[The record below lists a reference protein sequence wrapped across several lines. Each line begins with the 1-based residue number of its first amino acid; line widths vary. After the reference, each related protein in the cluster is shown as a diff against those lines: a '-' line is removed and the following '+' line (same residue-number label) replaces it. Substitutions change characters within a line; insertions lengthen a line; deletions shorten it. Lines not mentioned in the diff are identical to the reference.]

1 MKHYDVIVIGGG
13 HAGCE
18 AAHAA
23 ARQGAQTALITLS
36 WAGIGVMSCNPAIG
50 GLGKGHLV
58 REIDALDG
66 VMARVADF
74 AAIQYRLLNRRK
86 GPAVQGPR
94 AQADRKLYREAMQR
108 ETRARQGLTVVEGEA
123 VDLLMERGKVGESLL
138 STFLSD
144 LEDGAKFE
152 VKTDDLAHKTGNF
165 YIETWQYGREDES
178 DKKKSG
184 INTTKADW
192 WVFAGPSGNG
202 FIAIRTQDLKDLM
215 TETNPRETRQPKI
228 NANTNAS
235 IGRLVPVK
243 DIIKKAGL

>member
-1 MKHYDVIVIGGG
+1 M
-13 HAGCE
+13 
-18 AAHAA
+18 
-23 ARQGAQTALITLS
+23 
-36 WAGIGVMSCNPAIG
+36 
-50 GLGKGHLV
+50 
-58 REIDALDG
+58 
-66 VMARVADF
+66 
-74 AAIQYRLLNRRK
+74 
-86 GPAVQGPR
+86 
-94 AQADRKLYREAMQR
+94 QA
-108 ETRARQGLTVVEGEA
+108 EGYQPHFDN
-123 VDLLMERGKVGESLL
+123 DLERGKVGESLL

-152 VKTDDLAHKTGNF
+152 VKTDYLAHKTGNF

-178 DKKKSG
+178 DKKQSG

-243 DIIKKAGL
+243 DIIKKAGLRNASVGIPAVSTGLGSWEATALLATKNVGLRSKVVEA